1 MRPPPTA
8 APPIAPRAAPAA
20 VPPHPSSSC
29 HCGAPPPRSAALGAA
44 LQTNTALTALKLDA
58 NDLECDSTC
67 SQSVGWTVT
76 IPGGTELLSGS

>member
-1 MRPPPTA
+1 MARSA
-8 APPIAPRAAPAA
+8 HADCGQVQHGRMDFIL
-20 VPPHPSSSC
+20 SSSNRAQHHVVVIKVYLAYQITTYIVTDADC
-29 HCGAPPPRSAALGAA
+29 D
-44 LQTNTALTALKLDA
+44 DA